1 MTRTWKCEVCGYV
14 HQGDSPPEVC
24 PVCGVGPEMFSEFE
38 VQRQAPAPPAARW
51 RCVVCD
57 HVHEGDSPP
66 EVCPVCG
73 AGAELFEPE
82 PVAGPPAPVVEESP
96 SVVILGAG
104 IAGVTAAEH
113 ARRVAPKATI
123 TLLSKEAGRPYYRL
137 NLTRFLAG
145 EVEES
150 GLDLQPPGWFDEQ
163 GVELVEGEA
172 TFIHREEAQV
182 ELRDGRR
189 LPYDRLVLATGAHA
203 FVPPIPGVT
212 RRGVLPLRTLQDAR
226 RILAR
231 VRQGQQLVV
240 LGGGL
245 LGLEVAGAL
254 SRRGAAVTVLEG
266 FGWLLPRQ
274 LARPAGELLQ
284 GHLEEIG
291 IDVRCDVKLEEILG
305 DEDVAE
311 LRLADGVELPA
322 EMVVL
327 AVGVRPNSYLARQ
340 SGLDVGKGVLVDD
353 RMQTS
358 DPRILAA
365 GDVTEHRGV
374 VYGLWPSAY
383 AQGAV
388 AGVNAAGGGS
398 VEFPGLPVSNR
409 LKVLDVDLFS
419 IGDFEPRDGSYRVVE
434 QQADGIYRR
443 LVCRDG
449 QLVGANLY
457 GDTSLSGVIKT
468 AVEEGTQLSEL
479 PASLLDRFPSLR
491 PDPAET

>member
-1 MTRTWKCEVCGYV
+1 MAKTWKCEVCGYV
-14 HQGDSPPEVC
+14 HQGDSPPEIC
-24 PVCGVGPEMFSEFE
+24 PVCGVGPDMFTAFE
-38 VQRQAPAPPAARW
+38 VAPAAPAPTAASW
-51 RCVVCD
+51 RCTVCD
-57 HVHEGDSPP
+57 YVHEGDGLP

-73 AGAELFEPE
+73 AGAEAFEPVSE
-82 PVAGPPAPVVEESP
+82 EQAHPSRTTSVEESP
-96 SVVILGAG
+96 NVLILGAG
-104 IAGVTAAEH
+104 VAGVTAAEH

-123 TLLSKEAGRPYYRL
+123 TILTKEAGRPYYRL
-137 NLTRFLAG
+137 NLTRLLAG
-145 EVEES
+145 EIEETN
-150 GLDLQPPGWFDEQ
+150 LDLQPQGWFEEQ
-163 GVELVEGEA
+163 RVELVEGEA
-172 TFIHREEAQV
+172 TFINREEAQV

-203 FVPPIPGVT
+203 FVPPILGVT
-212 RRGVLPLRTLQDAR
+212 RRGVLPLRTLEDAR
-226 RILAR
+226 RILER
-231 VRQGQQLVV
+231 VRKGQHVVV

-245 LGLEVAGAL
+245 LGLEAAGAL
-254 SRRGAAVTVLEG
+254 SRRGSEVAVLEG

-284 GHLEEIG
+284 RHLEEIG
-291 IDVRCDVKLEEILG
+291 IDVRCGVKLEEILG

-311 LRLADGVELPA
+311 VRLADGAELPA
-322 EMVVL
+322 DTVVL

-388 AGVNAAGGGS
+388 AGGNAVGAAL
-398 VEFPGLPVSNR
+398 EFPGLPLSNR

-419 IGDFEPRDGSYRVVE
+419 IGDFDPKDGSYHVVE
-434 QQADGIYRR
+434 QQRDGIYQR

-449 QLVGANLY
+449 QLVGANLF
-457 GDTSLSGVIKT
+457 GDTSCSGEIKT
-468 AVEEGTQLSEL
+468 AVEEGTQLREL
-479 PASLLDRFPSLR
+479 PSVLTERFPGLLNN
-491 PDPAET
+491 PG